1 MQCRLECDPGYESD
15 LAPIFECTGGQYQP
29 YHPTLF
35 VCEPA
40 VALVISGNGEREI
53 LSAGESTQ
61 CDQQLKTIPKLDMV
75 GHSLNLLDN
84 QLIMGPFF
92 TVNEKTWWYL
102 SLKNPRAGLLTNRW
116 TSTLVEG
123 LNAPGNHITFPFDK
137 SLLYFGGDFKAQSLL
152 KTRRKESGEWT
163 LLKLLNS
170 SNSEPF
176 DKFTS
181 HACSAKLDRNRFL
194 VLGGTFISEDRSKSV
209 LADIFEV
216 DLRSEKVQ
224 KLGEMNHPRTQHACT
239 MIPGSL
245 SSKEGTKTFSRAILI
260 SGGVS
265 ETDKAETIVKVAELF
280 VLDNRKSISLS
291 HEMLEPRF
299 KHHMVQLGEDI
310 LALGG
315 QTQSQA
321 GLKTIE
327 KFNFDVYSNFET
339 MAASG
344 TWTTHRKS
352 LKSNSSSS
360 LAVTALPKSAVECN
374 KESCQ
379 CGEPRASRIIGGT
392 VVSSTF

>member
-1 MQCRLECDPGYESD
+1 
-15 LAPIFECTGGQYQP
+15 
-29 YHPTLF
+29 
-35 VCEPA
+35 
-40 VALVISGNGEREI
+40 
-53 LSAGESTQ
+53 
-61 CDQQLKTIPKLDMV
+61 MV
-75 GHSLNLLDN
+75 RG
-84 QLIMGPFF
+84 I
-92 TVNEKTWWYL
+92 
-102 SLKNPRAGLLTNRW
+102 
-116 TSTLVEG
+116 
-123 LNAPGNHITFPFDK
+123 NAPGNHITFPFDK

-152 KTRRKESGEWT
+152 KNRRKESGEWT

-170 SNSEPF
+170 SNNKPF

-181 HACSAKLDRNRFL
+181 YACSAKLDRNRYL
-194 VLGGTFISEDRSKSV
+194 VLGGTFTSEDRNKSV
-209 LADIFEV
+209 LADIFEA
-216 DLRSEKVQ
+216 DIRSETVQ
-224 KLGEMNHPRTQHACT
+224 KVGEMNHPRTQHACT

-245 SSKEGTKTFSRAILI
+245 STKEGTKTFSRAILI

-265 ETDKAETIVKVAELF
+265 ETDNAETIVKVAELF
-280 VLDNRKSISLS
+280 VLDNRKSLNLS

-299 KHHMVQLGEDI
+299 KHHMIQLGEEI

-315 QTQSQA
+315 QTQSQVTN
-321 GLKTIE
+321 TIE
-327 KFNFDVYSNFET
+327 KFNFDVYNNFET

-392 VVSSTF
+392 VVRLIL